1 MTTTLVPNSSVDEYM
16 IKKKK
21 IKISPLENKKNL
33 NNSLKLI
40 EKKYK
45 LNSTFLLPEICVG
58 DILQI
63 SYKIIEGDKDRL
75 QTYQGIIISKQN
87 KNLGKSI
94 TLRRIVQG
102 IGVEQVFFL
111 NSPKIV
117 SIIKK
122 QSSKIRRSKLYF
134 LRGLTGKKTRL
145 KKV

>member
-1 MTTTLVPNSSVDEYM
+1 MIDSLLIDSPLPNSLKDEF
-16 IKKKK
+16 IKKKNT
-21 IKISPLENKKNL
+21 PNYENKKNL
-33 NNSLKLI
+33 TASLKIL
-40 EKKYK
+40 EKKYQGQ
-45 LNSTFLLPEICVG
+45 LIPEISVG
-58 DILQI
+58 DIIQI

-134 LRGLTGKKTRL
+134 LRGLTGKKARL
-145 KKV
+145 KKA

>member
-1 MTTTLVPNSSVDEYM
+1 MTTNSSINFPFSIVPKNDQQL
-16 IKKKK
+16 K
-21 IKISPLENKKNL
+21 IYKGSVKFIEENYLWSSNFNKK
-33 NNSLKLI
+33 
-40 EKKYK
+40 
-45 LNSTFLLPEICVG
+45 EISVG
-58 DILQI
+58 DIVQI
-63 SYKIIEGDKDRL
+63 VYKIVEGDKDRL

-122 QSSKIRRSKLYF
+122 QSSKIRRAKLYF
-134 LRGLTGKKTRL
+134 LRGLTGKKARL
-145 KKV
+145 KKSTSTK